1 MSLMAI
7 TQHLRIPLILFLLL
21 IIIGCEPTQ
30 NQQTQKH
37 IGKFVPEISLVP
49 LETSDAATR
58 TYRKNYTS

>member
-7 TQHLRIPLILFLLL
+7 TQHLRIPLIFL
-21 IIIGCEPTQ
+21 IIIGIIGCESTQ

-49 LETSDAATR
+49 LETSDAALVLL
-58 TYRKNYTS
+58 SLIHI